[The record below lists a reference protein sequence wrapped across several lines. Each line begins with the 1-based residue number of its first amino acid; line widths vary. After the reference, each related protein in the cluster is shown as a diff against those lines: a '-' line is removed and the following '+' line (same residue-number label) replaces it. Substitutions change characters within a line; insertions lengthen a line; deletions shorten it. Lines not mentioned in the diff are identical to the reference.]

1 MTRHRAAMRPGARW
15 QPVPPRGPK
24 QRFAGR
30 QRLRLPGL
38 RLPHWEVRW
47 RRFVVPLLIVALA
60 AFGGWWFYRSSAL
73 SIHSVSVKG
82 NSVLPAEGLRQVA
95 GLKGQ
100 SLFNPDLDAA
110 RQRLLALPLVK
121 AAHVSRDWPFGVQIT
136 IAERAPW
143 GVWQAGDQRYVIDD
157 EGVVL
162 SLPAPDG
169 APLIA
174 QTDPPAMLSP
184 GDRVDVGAVE
194 VAKQLVATSQQTLGR
209 SVTGLEFSQST
220 GLTVVLD
227 GDLRV
232 AFGDAQGYDFK
243 VATLFALLQQGRD
256 LHSVDL
262 RFGSLVAV
270 E

>member
-15 QPVPPRGPK
+15 QPTPPRGTKP
-24 QRFAGR
+24 RVAGR
-30 QRLRLPGL
+30 QRLRLPAL
-38 RLPHWEVRW
+38 RLPRGEIRW
-47 RRFVVPLLIVALA
+47 RRYLLPLLIVALA
-60 AFGGWWFYRSSAL
+60 ALGGWWFYRSPAL

-82 NSVLPAEGLRQVA
+82 NSVLPAEALRQVA

-100 SLFNPDLDAA
+100 SLISPDMDAA
-110 RQRLLALPLVK
+110 RGRLLALPLVK
-121 AAHVSRDWPFGVQIT
+121 EAHVSRDWPFGVQIT
-136 IAERAPW
+136 IVERAPW
-143 GVWQAGDQRYVIDD
+143 GVWQAGQQRYVIDD

-162 SLPAPDG
+162 ALPPPDG

-174 QTDPPAMLSP
+174 QTDPPATLGP
-184 GDRVDVGAVE
+184 GDRVDAGAIE

-209 SVTGLEFSQST
+209 AVTGLEFSQAT

-243 VATLFALLQQGRD
+243 VATLFALLQQGKD